1 MVIKPFSYILLHRVE
16 SRIKG
21 DGVKLADLLS
31 DVIGQLPDKKQQAV
45 DELVEEFGAGET
57 FRFLL
62 ALVAATSTRERRLV
76 RLLLRELEKIEREE
90 S

>member
-1 MVIKPFSYILLHRVE
+1 MIKPFSYILLHRVE

-62 ALVAATSTRERRLV
+62 ALAAAASKRERQLV
-76 RLLLRELEKIEREE
+76 RLLLRELDKIDQQE